1 MADSSRTDP
10 RFHAAY
16 QRGYQGPAPE
26 VRRREEEAYRRPRRA
41 SGRVQRADPSPRVE
55 SAEPESPL
63 AGLSFV
69 PDPADVEA
77 AEDRSVAEERPA
89 ATPAVVRPLGRR
101 VPLTLAVAGLVLIPL
116 GLAALWWST
125 LASYTNNV
133 VYERLEP
140 EQYLRM
146 LLGFVA
152 SPALTVGLL
161 ALAAAVVLQA
171 VRRSRA

>member
-1 MADSSRTDP
+1 MAILIRLGD
-10 RFHAAY
+10 A
-16 QRGYQGPAPE
+16 
-26 VRRREEEAYRRPRRA
+26 
-41 SGRVQRADPSPRVE
+41 
-55 SAEPESPL
+55 
-63 AGLSFV
+63 
-69 PDPADVEA
+69 ADVEA
-77 AEDRSVAEERPA
+77 AEDRPVAEEPPRA
-89 ATPAVVRPLGRR
+89 APEVVRPLGRR

-161 ALAAAVVLQA
+161 ALAGAVVLQA